1 MEFSSGL
8 FEFVF
13 NQAANPLFVV
23 ELTKRGDIV
32 LVKGNLA
39 FSNFFQLGSKLR
51 LNVPFKELEFPFQ
64 KRYKEEFYLH
74 LKSVA
79 QYEIPA
85 SQEALSVKGNLPY
98 RIQFNFAGE
107 EELGQK
113 KRVAVLIQEQKIAI
127 NLRPLSRIQ
136 SSTQFAFS
144 HFSDLYDALDS
155 EGVVVVNM
163 QGTILFVNQYVE
175 SNYQVV
181 KESVVGVDIS
191 SLVMPQSNTAFY
203 VSQSFDIANI
213 ELNKRIK
220 VIFTLNGIY
229 NHVWLKATKILS
241 QGEELFLLWITPAV
255 NEELG
260 KSEGVLNT
268 MLSTVLTSLPILVFQ
283 VSDIG
288 IVESLTKGGDSDA
301 SEKYSNLRNK
311 LMGCLAF
318 STNYGCGNSATCDL
332 CTLRVGLQRCFE
344 DKRDVAPNLVSL
356 RLKSNDFDSQV
367 VNLKVGYTFIK
378 GKGVSS
384 SVVVLVEVEPK
395 SNLMPAIKP
404 VEEPIELLRTIVS
417 KNSVIT
423 ISQEGTI
430 VSVDEPFLALT
441 GYSASDLLGKSFFKL
456 ILGYKRS
463 FFYNS
468 FKRSTL
474 YWSVLKEEE
483 SEGNMEIYNRDGSSL
498 IVTYTVAF
506 QKVETQKKMAVLTI
520 NYNAPSE
527 EGSGNLYS
535 SLNKFKIALDS
546 HHIGMWEITWPSQI
560 VTVSDK
566 WRKIS
571 GITESNLTFKS
582 FVNDY
587 VVFEQRER
595 VMTNFKRFV
604 DGLKGHY
611 HDEFQIQHQTK
622 GAIWIRNSATVIQRS
637 IEGNPIDIVGFIE
650 DITSRK
656 ATEEDLLRKEANF
669 RNLTENI
676 PGVAFR
682 CLDDHRWTS
691 LFFSEAI
698 VELTGHYAHEYITF
712 DRHFS
717 QDILPEFLP
726 LNRSNTK
733 ESKGREVYEVE
744 YKIKD
749 RNGRIKWV
757 NERGRYI
764 YNKRGKLIYLDGY
777 IQDVTAQR
785 EREETIKRINQHLEL
800 IINSANVGLWEQN
813 LITKKI
819 EFNTVF
825 FKTLGY
831 INHPTK
837 ITNSEFLHLIH
848 PEDLAKVQVLHREY
862 ITGLVNF
869 YQIESRLRCYDGSY
883 KWFLST
889 GKLVV
894 DEGDKQPAK
903 MVGVMQDI
911 DSYKQA
917 QLSMALIQSRILS
930 FIESTD
936 SMVWMVDNEFRIVY
950 ANQRFLEVMRNLYGL
965 DLKIG
970 DDMTD
975 QSLLFNADFWKSV
988 FLEVISATGNKT
1000 FTSELYYMGKLV
1012 TMEYSMYTTM
1022 HNHEAIGITCMA
1034 HDITYLKESEDK
1046 MIQEA
1051 SENRVMSN
1059 FGAFLATEIDDLST
1073 VATYIVKN
1081 ITEILSS
1088 EFSCVVYAEPKS
1100 DKLKLT
1106 TNNEIVLNCS
1116 ARTVA
1121 EGLLEGFGV
1130 NRGFAELN
1138 SIQKPTYKEVHMSSI
1153 TSDKSRFVIESL
1165 GLTNVFVCP
1174 VMSDNDKSIAWL
1186 IFATSNNSFSLSE
1199 LEVIKHVADLFAAL
1213 GTRLNNKKQIINTH
1227 TDYEELVRQK
1237 CKKTNS
1243 IAVDLK
1249 SKSLEIQEVS
1259 EKLKEFVLESGVK
1272 EYMKLV
1278 RANVLQINKLA
1289 EKLDEMTKEQKS
1301 E

>member
-13 NQAANPLFVV
+13 NQSSNPVFVV

-39 FSNFFQLGSKLR
+39 FSSFFQLGSKLR
-51 LNVPFKELEFPFQ
+51 LNVPFKELEFPFH
-64 KRYKEEFYLH
+64 KSYKEEFYLH

-85 SQEALSVKGNLPY
+85 SQEALSIKGNLPY

-127 NLRPLSRIQ
+127 TLRPLSRIQ
-136 SSTQFAFS
+136 SSTQLAFP
-144 HFSDLYDALDS
+144 HFSELFDALDR

-163 QGTILFVNQYVE
+163 QGTILFVNQYIE
-175 SNYQVV
+175 SNYQVI
-181 KESVVGVDIS
+181 KEGVVGVDIS
-191 SLVMPQSNTAFY
+191 SLVMPHSTSAFY
-203 VSQSFDIANI
+203 VSQTFDVANL
-213 ELNKRIK
+213 ELNRRIK

-229 NHVWLKATKILS
+229 NHVWLKATKIIS
-241 QGEELFLLWITPAV
+241 QGEELIMLWITPTV
-255 NEELG
+255 NEDLG
-260 KSEGVLNT
+260 KSESSLNV
-268 MLSTVLTSLPILVFQ
+268 MLSTALSSLPILVFQ
-283 VSDIG
+283 VSDVG
-288 IVESLTKGGDSDA
+288 IVESLTKNGEIDA
-301 SEKYSNLRNK
+301 NDKFSNLRNK

-332 CTLRVGLQRCFE
+332 CALRVGLQRCFE
-344 DKRDVAPNLVSL
+344 DKRNIAPNLISF
-356 RLKSNDFDSQV
+356 RLKSNDYDSQV
-367 VNLKVGYTFIK
+367 VNLKIGYTYVK
-378 GKGVSS
+378 GKGISS
-384 SVVVLVEVEPK
+384 SVVVLVEVEPNG
-395 SNLMPAIKP
+395 NLIQTKL
-404 VEEPIELLRTIVS
+404 VEEPIELLRTIIS
-417 KNSVIT
+417 KNSIIT
-423 ISQEGTI
+423 ISQEGAI
-430 VSVDEPFLALT
+430 VSVDDAFVSLT
-441 GYSASDLLGKSFFKL
+441 GYSASELLGKSFFRL

-463 FFYNS
+463 LFYNS
-468 FKRSTL
+468 FKRSSL

-483 SEGNMEIYNRDGSSL
+483 SDGNIEIYNKDGTSL
-498 IVTYTVAF
+498 IVTYTLAF
-506 QKVETQKKMAVLTI
+506 QKVEQKKKIAVLTI

-527 EGSGNLYS
+527 DGGVNLYS

-571 GITESNLTFKS
+571 GISEPNLTFKS

-595 VMTNFKRFV
+595 VMNNFKRFV
-604 DGLKGHY
+604 DGLKGQY

-622 GAIWIRNSATVIQRS
+622 GAIWIRSSATVIQRS

-650 DITSRK
+650 DITTRK

-785 EREETIKRINQHLEL
+785 EREETINRINQHLEL

-813 LITKKI
+813 LINKSI

-837 ITNSEFLHLIH
+837 ITNNEFLQLIH
-848 PEDLAKVQVLHREY
+848 PEDLVKVQVLHREY
-862 ITGLVNF
+862 LNGIVNF

-894 DEGDKQPAK
+894 DEEDKRPAK

-917 QLSMALIQSRILS
+917 QLNMALIQSRILS

-936 SMVWMVDNEFRIVY
+936 SLVWMVDNEFRVVY

-988 FLEVISATGNKT
+988 FLEVISTSSNKT

-1130 NRGFAELN
+1130 SRGFTELHA
-1138 SIQKPTYKEVHMSSI
+1138 IKKPTYKEVQMGAI
-1153 TSDKSRFVIESL
+1153 MSDKSRFVIESL
-1165 GLTNVFVCP
+1165 GLANVFVCP
-1174 VMSDNDKSIAWL
+1174 VEGEGDKSIAWL

-1199 LEVIKHVADLFAAL
+1199 LEVIKHVADLFGAVGA
-1213 GTRLNNKKQIINTH
+1213 RLNNKQNIINSLI
-1227 TDYEELVRQK
+1227 DYEVTTRQK
-1237 CKKTNS
+1237 YKKSNS
-1243 IAVDLK
+1243 IALDLK
-1249 SKSLEIQEVS
+1249 SKSLEIEEVS
-1259 EKLKEFVLESGVK
+1259 EKLKEYMLDSGAK
-1272 EYMKLV
+1272 EYLKLI
-1278 RANVLQINKLA
+1278 RANSHQLKKLA
-1289 EKLDEMTKEQKS
+1289 EKLDEITKENKD